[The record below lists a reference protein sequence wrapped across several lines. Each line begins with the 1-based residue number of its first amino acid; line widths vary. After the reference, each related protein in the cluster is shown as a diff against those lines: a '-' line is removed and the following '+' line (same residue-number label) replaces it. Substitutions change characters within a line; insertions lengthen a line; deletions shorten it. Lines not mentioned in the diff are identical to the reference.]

1 MEFASGYEIS
11 LAQKD
16 GFKGRDIFFN
26 IPVKLREEIELSIRK
41 HINVQCDNI
50 IELHDIIALAR
61 HFDILPKISL
71 RLCYVLANGDRS
83 RFDMTAAELRAA
95 LSLLESNRIRLNV
108 VPLHMGSNLNSTELI
123 VSTLT
128 KVGKDIYALKD
139 QKSFISLGG
148 GYPTSTAFCYA
159 VTINDEYPRK
169 IYEALSQLGYD
180 LHKLTVIIESRRI
193 ISEDYGYLFYK
204 RAEWYEL
211 NYNLGFGDVYSI
223 CTVSLGHKSKYVK
236 ATDTKKIL

>member
-1 MEFASGYEIS
+1 MLCCWDLEFASGYEIS

-71 RLCYVLANGDRS
+71 RLRHVLANGDRS
-83 RFDMTAAELRAA
+83 RFSTTAAELRAA
-95 LSLLESNRIRLNV
+95 LSLLECNRIRLNG
-108 VPLHMGSNLNSTELI
+108 VPLHVGSNSTELI

-139 QKSFISLGG
+139 KKSFISQARDIRL
-148 GYPTSTAFCYA
+148 PQRSAM
-159 VTINDEYPRK
+159 
-169 IYEALSQLGYD
+169 L
-180 LHKLTVIIESRRI
+180 
-193 ISEDYGYLFYK
+193 
-204 RAEWYEL
+204 
-211 NYNLGFGDVYSI
+211 
-223 CTVSLGHKSKYVK
+223 
-236 ATDTKKIL
+236 

>member
-16 GFKGRDIFFN
+16 GFKGRYIFFN

-50 IELHDIIALAR
+50 IELHDIIALTR

-71 RLCYVLANGDRS
+71 ILCHVLANGDRS
-83 RFDMTAAELRAA
+83 RFGMTAAKLRAA
-95 LSLLESNRIRLNV
+95 LSLLESNRIRLNG

-128 KVGKDIYALKD
+128 KAGKDIYALKD
-139 QKSFISLGG
+139 QKSFISLGR
-148 GYPTSTAFCYA
+148 
-159 VTINDEYPRK
+159 E
-169 IYEALSQLGYD
+169 
-180 LHKLTVIIESRRI
+180 
-193 ISEDYGYLFYK
+193 ISDFHSVLRCRDGQ
-204 RAEWYEL
+204 
-211 NYNLGFGDVYSI
+211 
-223 CTVSLGHKSKYVK
+223 
-236 ATDTKKIL
+236 

>member
-1 MEFASGYEIS
+1 MLCCWDLEFASGYEIS
-11 LAQKD
+11 LVQKD
-16 GFKGRDIFFN
+16 DFKGRYIFFD

-71 RLCYVLANGDRS
+71 RLCHVLANGDRL
-83 RFDMTAAELRAA
+83 RFGMTAAELRAA
-95 LSLLESNRIRLNV
+95 LSLLESNRIRLNGA
-108 VPLHMGSNLNSTELI
+108 PLHVGSNLNSTELI

-128 KVGKDIYALKD
+128 KAGKDIYALKD

-148 GYPTSTAFCYA
+148 GYPTSTAFCDA

-169 IYEALSQLGYD
+169 IYEALSQLGCD

-193 ISEDYGYLFYK
+193 ISEDYGYLFSIK
-204 RAEWYEL
+204 EQSGT
-211 NYNLGFGDVYSI
+211 NLITIWALGM
-223 CTVSLGHKSKYVK
+223 CTQSAQYH
-236 ATDTKKIL
+236 